1 MTSGLYSGRAGLQ
14 QRVLPG
20 YRVEFFDLLAAA
32 CEGGLN
38 VFAGDPQPGENIQ
51 PGTDLKI
58 ASYTRAEN
66 RHFSNPQSI
75 FYRCWQEN
83 ILQWLADWNPDVLIV
98 EANPRY
104 PTTFDAVGWMKARR
118 RPVIGWGLGAPSPP
132 GLSGL
137 WRSRQRRRMLASLD
151 GMIAY
156 SQRGALEYKAL
167 GFPEHRLFVAT
178 NAVNPKPGGPIPD
191 RPLDVSGRLLVLFVG
206 RLQPRKRIDDLLHAC
221 AALPNDLQP
230 RLSIIGDG
238 PARESLENL
247 ARQVYPAAEFPGARY
262 GKDLDQSFAE
272 ADLFVLPGTGG
283 LAIQQA
289 MSFGLPV
296 IVAEGDGTQGDLVRE
311 GNGWIVPDRQVGQL
325 TEVLEAALSDVPR
338 LREMGAE
345 SYRIVEQE
353 INLEAMVSV
362 FVEAMNKVAPTA
374 ADRLEG

>member
-1 MTSGLYSGRAGLQ
+1 
-14 QRVLPG
+14 
-20 YRVEFFDLLAAA
+20 VEFFDLLAAS
-32 CEGGLN
+32 CQRGLD
-38 VFAGDPQPGENIQ
+38 VFAGDPQPDENIQ

-58 ASYTRAEN
+58 ARYTRADN

-83 ILQWLADWNPDVLIV
+83 ILQWLADWDPDVLIV

-104 PTTFDAVGWMKARR
+104 PTTFDAVRWMKTRR
-118 RPVIGWGLGAPSPP
+118 RPVIGWGLGAPLTP

-137 WRSRQRRRMLASLD
+137 WRSRQRKRMLASLD

-156 SQRGALEYKAL
+156 SQHGAQEYREL
-167 GFPEHRLFVAT
+167 GFPEQGLFVAT

-191 RPLDVSGRLLVLFVG
+191 RPSDVSGRLLVLFVG
-206 RLQPRKRIDDLLHAC
+206 RLQPRKRVDDLLHAC

-238 PARESLENL
+238 PARQSLEKL

-262 GKDLDQSFAE
+262 GKDLDQCFAE

-311 GNGWIVPDRQVGQL
+311 GNGWIIPDRQVGQL
-325 TEVLEAALSDVPR
+325 SAVLKAALSDVPR

-362 FVEAMNKVAPTA
+362 FVEAMNKVAPA
-374 ADRLEG
+374 AVEKLEG